1 MFFYALSFRV
11 LRPKYN
17 KVFADSNNIEKLKKR
32 ENLICL

>member
-17 KVFADSNNIEKLKKR
+17 EVFADSNNIEKLKKR
-32 ENLICL
+32 EILICL